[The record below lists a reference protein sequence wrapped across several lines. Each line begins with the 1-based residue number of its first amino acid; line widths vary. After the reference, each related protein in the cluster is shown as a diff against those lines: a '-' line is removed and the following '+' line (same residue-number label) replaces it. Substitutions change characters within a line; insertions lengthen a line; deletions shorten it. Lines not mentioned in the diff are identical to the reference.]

1 MIRKLLFLLTYIL
14 FANLIFSQDLP
25 DPMYPPRLFNDFV
38 GILNAEETQ
47 ALEQKLLAFNNST
60 STQIYVIVVA
70 TTGDYEIG
78 DYAQRIGEKWGVGQK
93 GKDNGA
99 VIVIVPK
106 TKRRHGEIFIATG
119 YGLEGV
125 ISDAIAKR
133 IVEHEFIPILK
144 NDTIEGNRYA
154 IGINRSVDVMIQ
166 LASQEYSAD
175 EYYNSTIEKDS
186 NLTAYIIFAII
197 LIIMAI
203 LKPAGSSSS
212 GGYSGGGGGYSR
224 GGGFSGGGG
233 GSFGGGGAGGRW

>member
-1 MIRKLLFLLTYIL
+1 M
-14 FANLIFSQDLP
+14 
-25 DPMYPPRLFNDFV
+25 RLATMP
-38 GILNAEETQ
+38 NALVRNG
-47 ALEQKLLAFNNST
+47 AL
-60 STQIYVIVVA
+60 
-70 TTGDYEIG
+70 
-78 DYAQRIGEKWGVGQK
+78 
-93 GKDNGA
+93 GKRRDNGA

-106 TKRRHGEIFIATG
+106 TKDVTEKFSLQQAMDSKALYLMR
-119 YGLEGV
+119 L
-125 ISDAIAKR
+125 KR